1 MIIGIDLGT
10 TNSLAAL
17 WRNGQPE
24 LVPNA
29 LGEVLTPSAVSID
42 DGGAVIV
49 GAAARDRLLTHP
61 DWTAASFKRAM
72 GTHHVFRLGKRQFRA
87 EELSALILSSLRAD
101 AERLLGEPVTQAII
115 TVPAYF
121 GEAQRQAT
129 KTAGHLAGLN
139 VDRLL
144 NEPTAAALAYGLAN
158 KNSEERSIVLDLGG
172 GTFDVSILDMF
183 EGVMEVRASAGD
195 TLLGGNDFADVIA
208 AEFLRVAGAPAGI
221 SPPGTAHPAHPAV
234 WRAAEVA
241 KRALSVSESYDMSVI
256 CNGAELHWTVTRD
269 DLERLA
275 EPLLRRL
282 RLPIE
287 RALRDA
293 RLDPAS
299 IHHIVLAGGATRM
312 PVFRR
317 LMARLFQRLPITP
330 INPDEVVALGAAVQ
344 AGLKMRD
351 AALEDVVMTDVAP
364 FSLGVDVV
372 QRREGTILSDGFYQP
387 VIERNTVIP
396 ASRSIALTTVH
407 DRQNAV
413 AVKIYQGEARMTRDN
428 VLLGT
433 LTVPVYPAP
442 AGSESLSVRFTYDPS
457 GLLEIDVTVAS
468 TGETRNVVI
477 EQRPG
482 AMSKEQIE
490 QKRAALATLKIH
502 PRDQAENQALRA
514 RLSRLY
520 EERLGDERNEI
531 AAMADQ
537 FELVLERQEP
547 SEIKDL
553 REQLLGV
560 LAKLDR
566 SFFQ

>member
-1 MIIGIDLGT
+1 
-10 TNSLAAL
+10 
-17 WRNGQPE
+17 
-24 LVPNA
+24 
-29 LGEVLTPSAVSID
+29 
-42 DGGAVIV
+42 
-49 GAAARDRLLTHP
+49 
-61 DWTAASFKRAM
+61 
-72 GTHHVFRLGKRQFRA
+72 
-87 EELSALILSSLRAD
+87 
-101 AERLLGEPVTQAII
+101 
-115 TVPAYF
+115 
-121 GEAQRQAT
+121 
-129 KTAGHLAGLN
+129 
-139 VDRLL
+139 
-144 NEPTAAALAYGLAN
+144 
-158 KNSEERSIVLDLGG
+158 
-172 GTFDVSILDMF
+172 
-183 EGVMEVRASAGD
+183 
-195 TLLGGNDFADVIA
+195 
-208 AEFLRVAGAPAGI
+208 
-221 SPPGTAHPAHPAV
+221 
-234 WRAAEVA
+234 
-241 KRALSVSESYDMSVI
+241 
-256 CNGAELHWTVTRD
+256 
-269 DLERLA
+269 
-275 EPLLRRL
+275 
-282 RLPIE
+282 
-287 RALRDA
+287 
-293 RLDPAS
+293 
-299 IHHIVLAGGATRM
+299 
-312 PVFRR
+312 
-317 LMARLFQRLPITP
+317 
-330 INPDEVVALGAAVQ
+330 
-344 AGLKMRD
+344 
-351 AALEDVVMTDVAP
+351 MTDVAP